1 MILFND
7 DSENTSHYNSRT
19 MIRQITT
26 RGINDDSLLVALK

>member
-1 MILFND
+1 MM
-7 DSENTSHYNSRT
+7 TRRTPRTTTVAT